1 MAQLLKRTHFCGSL
15 RVSDAGT
22 EVTVN
27 GWVARQRSLG
37 GIIFTDLR
45 DKTGIV
51 QIVFDD
57 TVSEDLFVKASELKS
72 EYVIGVRGTV
82 RERSS
87 RNGDI
92 PTGDIEILACELILY
107 SKSETPPIY
116 VRDDDN
122 ADYNLRMK
130 YRYLD
135 LRKPRMQHILK
146 VRHEVMRIARDYF
159 YENGFTE
166 IETPCLIKSTPE
178 GARDYLVPSRTNP
191 GSFYALPQSPQ
202 LFKQLLMCSGF
213 DRYIQIARCFRDEDL
228 RSDRQPEFTQI
239 DIEMSF
245 VDSDDVFSVQEGFIK
260 RLFKEIKGI
269 DINTPIRRMTYDEA
283 ITRFGS
289 DKPDL
294 RFGFEIRDIRHL
306 VEGTEFKVFADVIQS
321 GGEIRGICIDGGSEK
336 FSRKDIDKLTEN
348 ARHYGAKGLVWI
360 RKDDDGYKSSIG
372 KFFRE
377 KDLEA
382 VADVF
387 DAETGD
393 LILIVS
399 DKAGIVFDTL
409 GFLRRHI
416 AGIMGLLD
424 DNRYEL
430 LWITEFPM
438 FEKNDDT
445 GGLKAMHHP
454 FTHPLDRDI
463 TLLDSDPIRAKA
475 DAYDIVINGYEA
487 AGGSIRIHEAELQN
501 RMFEILGLTEEECR
515 VKFGFLLDAFKFGA
529 PPHGGIAYGL
539 DRLVM
544 LLTGELDIRDV
555 EAFPKNQKAQCLLS
569 GAPAPVDDA
578 QLQELCIE
586 TITEE

>member
-1 MAQLLKRTHFCGSL
+1 MLF
-15 RVSDAGT
+15 
-22 EVTVN
+22 
-27 GWVARQRSLG
+27 RS
-37 GIIFTDLR
+37 
-45 DKTGIV
+45 
-51 QIVFDD
+51 
-57 TVSEDLFVKASELKS
+57 
-72 EYVIGVRGTV
+72 
-82 RERSS
+82 
-87 RNGDI
+87 
-92 PTGDIEILACELILY
+92 
-107 SKSETPPIY
+107 
-116 VRDDDN
+116 
-122 ADYNLRMK
+122 
-130 YRYLD
+130 
-135 LRKPRMQHILK
+135 
-146 VRHEVMRIARDYF
+146 
-159 YENGFTE
+159 
-166 IETPCLIKSTPE
+166 
-178 GARDYLVPSRTNP
+178 
-191 GSFYALPQSPQ
+191 
-202 LFKQLLMCSGF
+202 
-213 DRYIQIARCFRDEDL
+213 
-228 RSDRQPEFTQI
+228 
-239 DIEMSF
+239 
-245 VDSDDVFSVQEGFIK
+245 
-260 RLFKEIKGI
+260 
-269 DINTPIRRMTYDEA
+269 
-283 ITRFGS
+283 
-289 DKPDL
+289 
-294 RFGFEIRDIRHL
+294 
-306 VEGTEFKVFADVIQS
+306 
-321 GGEIRGICIDGGSEK
+321 
-336 FSRKDIDKLTEN
+336 
-348 ARHYGAKGLVWI
+348 
-360 RKDDDGYKSSIG
+360 DDDGYKSSIG

-463 TLLDSDPIRAKA
+463 PLLDSDPIRAKA

-544 LLTGELDIRDV
+544 LLTSTKIGRASCRERV
-555 EAFPKNQKAQCLLS
+555 
-569 GAPAPVDDA
+569 
-578 QLQELCIE
+578 
-586 TITEE
+586 